1 MQHGIFIAPFGPL
14 ADPHRVMQLA
24 TAVEETGWDGLFFWD
39 HVLRPESNE
48 ILDPWVMMAAVA
60 TCTEHIRIGPMVTPI
75 ARRRPIKL
83 AREITTLDLLSQGR
97 LTVGLGLGVDSGGEL
112 SRFAEETRDRVR
124 GEMLDDGARL
134 LAALLDGETVVEVDG
149 NYTIDGVSLEPRPHQ
164 QPRPPLWFAAR
175 AGAKKPVR
183 RAALY
188 EGMFPISMTPA
199 QFDAALEEVVSIRG
213 SLDGFDIC
221 LKTNPGDSP
230 PPYLDRATW
239 LLQAFPAVADLDQ
252 LFDVVMHGP
261 PQ

>member
-24 TAVEETGWDGLFFWD
+24 AAVEEAGWDGLFFWD
-39 HVLRPESNE
+39 HVLRSESNE
-48 ILDPWVMMAAVA
+48 ILDPWVTMAAVA
-60 TCTEHIRIGPMVTPI
+60 TCTKRIRMGPMVTPI

-83 AREITTLDLLSQGR
+83 AREIITLDLLSQGR

-164 QPRPPLWFAAR
+164 RPRPPLWFAAL

-183 RAALY
+183 RAARYDGL
-188 EGMFPISMTPA
+188 FPINMTPG
-199 QFDAALEEVVSIRG
+199 QFDAALEEVVSVRG

-221 LKTNPGDSP
+221 LKMDPSGAP

-239 LLQAFPAVADLDQ
+239 LLQAFPAVADLDK
-252 LFDVVMHGP
+252 LFDLVMHGP
-261 PQ
+261 GQ

>member
-1 MQHGIFIAPFGPL
+1 
-14 ADPHRVMQLA
+14 
-24 TAVEETGWDGLFFWD
+24 
-39 HVLRPESNE
+39 
-48 ILDPWVMMAAVA
+48 MMAAVA
-60 TCTEHIRIGPMVTPI
+60 TCTEHIRIGPMATPI

-97 LTVGLGLGVDSGGEL
+97 LTVGVGLGVDSSGEL

-124 GEMLDDGARL
+124 DEMLD
-134 LAALLDGETVVEVDG
+134 DG

-188 EGMFPISMTPA
+188 EGIFPISMTSA

-213 SLDGFDIC
+213 SLDGFDIY
-221 LKTNPGDSP
+221 LKINPGDPP
-230 PPYLDRATW
+230 PPYLDRVPW
-239 LLQAFPAVADLDQ
+239 LLQAFSAVADLDQ